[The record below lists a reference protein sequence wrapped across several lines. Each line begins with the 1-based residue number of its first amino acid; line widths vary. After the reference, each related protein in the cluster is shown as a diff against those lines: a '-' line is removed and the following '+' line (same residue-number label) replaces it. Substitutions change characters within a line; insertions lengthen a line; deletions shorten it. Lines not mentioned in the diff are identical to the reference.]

1 MFEIIALVVSIATA
15 AYSIAMAKRM
25 KMPDQ
30 ERGGLAVNRF
40 GIDKAIPVIYGTRQV
55 PPVIVYQGVKDVS
68 GDPDNEVYYAILVW
82 TVGPVT
88 SISDFTFDDL
98 SYSTFGVSTT
108 PGDQRLEHCYGSDD
122 QTMPAWFRNEAPDDM
137 SGMDFRGLAV
147 TYLKLRMDDE
157 YKRYPQGRPEF
168 KATITARSSNPVEAL
183 YDYLFNA
190 DYGCGWDVDWDAE
203 HNELMRSYCNN
214 TYEGQRLMTCN
225 MVIDTEKKLQ
235 ENVEDILQTCRGY
248 LIEGQFGLK
257 LEIDRAKDPV
267 MHVSEDM
274 LTGGMSSASVNINQR
289 YNSVTI
295 RFPNKDLK
303 WKTDEV
309 TFPEKNSALHLQ
321 WLDEDNGVDLTKEE
335 TVSGIDTFEHAM
347 QYAEVLARA
356 SRDSTT
362 LNLSVQSFIGWQVE
376 EMDVVTVA
384 SQSRGWTAKPFS
396 VREISYKEKETKL
409 KLVEYQDSHYLWHQ
423 KPPKPDYPDTEL
435 PNPNKVAP
443 PSDLSFLVS
452 DLPGVS
458 GVLAWNS
465 AGGYTDGYDVIVLAD
480 GEEIWRQRTR
490 TKYVSIP
497 VFLSGR
503 YELAV
508 RTVGAIAVS
517 GWSVLSI
524 DMVAPDAPF
533 EVQVDAGNTYI
544 ILRPKSTTLAFG
556 TEYEF
561 WFNDELRGTGVAWQ
575 IEGLQPETLY
585 SFRVRAVNAVG
596 QSEFVQVSAATT
608 NDASVLLDI
617 LAGNLTREILD
628 DNLNAYFDSLDE
640 SLSELNQ
647 TIKAN
652 EITLTE
658 MIGDVETSVVE
669 LKDVTEV
676 NRVAAT
682 QAIQNITGDVD
693 GVKLDL
699 QRKDMQLQAL
709 TRSSEDGARSAFD
722 AAVQMHTFMQEHER
736 RLLEGETLTDAV
748 VYRDP
753 ETGLIINRAYQYT
766 DTRYSEASLRID
778 GVAAQILLATQDISR
793 VETETGDRLVS
804 AEAAIQLNASA
815 ITQKASYSEVSE
827 AISGAMAAITPA
839 YSWQFNTT
847 EEGWPNVTWNVGG
860 TITGTVFSRDD
871 LSFDGD
877 ENSALRLRLKSD
889 AGGTLSWNG
898 GNQNVAIPAPG
909 VSGEFETIIVSLSE
923 ADGWTGTITSIRLV
937 MDAEI
942 ASIEIGKPSASEL
955 QLQDLSYRVTQ
966 AEQELDAEN
975 ARWGVYI
982 TQDFWNENAL
992 KQSDVRA
999 QIDAWNSTY
1008 GVTATLQKLSDN
1020 GTVDKANSAQSWIDG
1035 ADAHI
1040 TDLVVAYNGKSGGT
1054 DEQMA
1059 KQAEQLQAA
1068 QQKIDAI
1075 DAEID
1080 QTVVSITNVDNATGD
1095 RDRGYQA
1102 MLASFND
1109 FLSTGEFETEK
1120 VSLSYA
1126 QQKVNAHSTELASQ
1140 AQSLMQLFA
1149 ARDAQQASII
1159 RLDKATADNEQ
1170 AIAESN
1176 QTLTAQIE
1184 DESQARI
1191 KAVSQV
1197 LSDLNQSM
1205 ATLQSNLESQLD
1217 DESQARINAVSQV
1230 LSDLN
1235 QSMATLQSNLESQL
1249 DEESQAR
1256 ISAVSQVLSDL
1267 NQSMATLQ
1275 SNLESQLDDES
1286 QARISAVSQVLSDL
1300 NQSMATLQS
1309 NLESQL
1315 DDESQA
1321 RISAVSQVLS
1331 DLNQSMATLQS
1342 NLESQLDEESQ
1353 ARISAVSQVLSDLN
1367 QSMATL
1373 QSNLESQ
1380 LDEESQAR
1388 INAVSQVLSDLNQ
1401 SMATL
1406 QSNLESQLD
1415 EESQARV
1422 QDISKV
1428 VSDTNQARA
1437 DSEQMLV
1444 SQIANVENQ
1453 LPTDAGRD
1461 ALLAAF
1467 DSHRQEEKIS
1477 GQDISLSYA
1486 NQRLTTLST
1495 ELASQAQSL
1504 LELFAARNAQQAQL
1518 TRLDKVT
1525 ADNEQAIAESNETLS
1540 AQIDDESQ
1548 ARINAVSQVLSDLNQ
1563 SMATLQSNMESQLDD
1578 ESQARISAVS
1588 QVLSDLNQSMATL
1601 QSNLESQLDDESQ
1614 ARINAVSQVVSD
1626 SAQALASATQQLTAR
1641 LDDQQA
1647 QVSYHA
1653 EAFVDDDGKAVAKG
1667 GLTTDVNGRV
1677 SGMVNTNDGEQSAL
1691 DIIADYLRVGVMQD
1705 ENFVP
1710 LMQLDAELRELV
1722 LRGRLL
1728 LGDGVELKNAS
1739 SIQAQVGAGSY
1750 TLTLRNGAFPDDATA
1765 TNDFVSTY
1773 GRQPEKDA
1781 HLTYRNAAGT
1791 ASSMKRWTGSA
1802 WSTPTMIIHGDQI
1815 TTGTVTGD
1823 RFVAGTEILTPVLT
1837 GGTGDFSGTVTA
1849 KDGSF
1854 IDKVEIGSAGGYRV
1868 FIRSVAN
1875 AGYNV
1880 IEVVNSSGNVV
1891 FAVQGNGNLYSV
1903 AGGHLDN
1910 LTIGSN
1916 CDILGK
1922 LTANQI
1928 VGDLVSA
1935 TKVTTSKTEYETTWD
1950 RRRWIT
1956 IGSFSGRNNQNST
1969 VTLAVL
1975 PFSLSYRMTRPYSTS
1990 GGAVTTYYCR
2000 VVFDGVEGSR
2010 TTSKFRYNL
2019 ELDPGEFVSPTAS
2032 KDYEPGEEFNVTIQV
2047 YADIGQSGFFSYINA
2062 QTDTI
2067 AQLFR
2072 KGSAFY

>member
-1 MFEIIALVVSIATA
+1 MFGLIAIVVSLATA

-40 GIDKAIPVIYGTRQV
+40 GIDKSIPVIYGTRQV

-82 TVGPVT
+82 TVGPIT
-88 SISDFTFDDL
+88 SLSDFTFDDL
-98 SYSTFGVSTT
+98 PYSTFGVSAT

-168 KATITARSSNPVEAL
+168 KATITARSSNPVDVI
-183 YDYLFNA
+183 YDYLFNS

-214 TYEGQRLMTCN
+214 VYDGQRLMTCN

-321 WLDEDNGVDLTKEE
+321 WLEEDNGVDLTKEE

-362 LNLSVQSFIGWQVE
+362 LNLSVQSFVGWQVE

-384 SQSRGWTAKPFS
+384 SQSRGWIAKPFS

-465 AGGYTDGYDVIVLAD
+465 AGGYTDGYDVIVVAD

-490 TKYVSIP
+490 TKYVAIP

-524 DMVAPDAPF
+524 DIVAPDAPF
-533 EVQVDAGNTYI
+533 EIQVDAGNTYI

-561 WFNDELRGTGVAWQ
+561 WFNGELRGTGVAWQ

-585 SFRVRAVNAVG
+585 SFQVRAVNAVG

-640 SLSELNQ
+640 SLSALHENQ
-647 TIKAN
+647 AAS
-652 EITLTE
+652 EVALTD
-658 MIGDVETSVVE
+658 MIGDVERSVVE

-676 NRVAAT
+676 NRIAAT
-682 QAIQNITGDVD
+682 ESIEA
-693 GVKLDL
+693 VKADL
-699 QRKDMQLQAL
+699 QRKDMQLQSL
-709 TRSSEDGARSAFD
+709 TRSSESAAKSVFD
-722 AAVQMHTFMQEHER
+722 SAVRMQTFMQEHER

-748 VYRDP
+748 VYRDR

-778 GVAAQILLATQDISR
+778 GVAAQILLATQDINR

-815 ITQKASYSEVSE
+815 ITQKASYSDVNE

-847 EEGWPNVTWNVGG
+847 AEGWPDVTWNVGG
-860 TITGTVFSRDD
+860 TITGTVFSRSD
-871 LSFDGD
+871 LSFDAD
-877 ENSALRLRLKSD
+877 ENTAIRLRVNAAS
-889 AGGTLSWNG
+889 GGTLSWNG
-898 GNQNVAIPAPG
+898 GNQAVAMPAPG
-909 VSGEFETIIVSLSE
+909 VPGEFETVILALSPE
-923 ADGWTGTITSIRLV
+923 DGWTGPINSIRLV

-955 QLQDLSYRVTQ
+955 QLRDLSYRVTQ

-975 ARWGVYI
+975 ARWSVYI
-982 TQDFWNENAL
+982 TQDFWNKNAL
-992 KQSDVRA
+992 QQSDVRT

-1008 GVTATLQKLSDN
+1008 GVTATLQTLSDN

-1054 DEQMA
+1054 DDQLAE
-1059 KQAEQLQAA
+1059 QAEQLQAA
-1068 QQKIDAI
+1068 QQKIDAL

-1080 QTVVSITNVDNATGD
+1080 QTVVSITDVRNAAGD
-1095 RDRGYQA
+1095 RERGYQS
-1102 MLASFND
+1102 MLESFND
-1109 FLSTGEFETEK
+1109 FLRTGEIETEK

-1126 QQKVNAHSTELASQ
+1126 QQKINAHSTELASQ
-1140 AQSLMQLFA
+1140 AQSLLQLFA
-1149 ARDAQQASII
+1149 SRDAQQASLV

-1191 KAVSQV
+1191 SAVSQVLSDLNQSMATLQSNLESQLDDESQARINAVSQVLSDLNQSLATLQSNLESQLDDESQARINAVSQV

-1235 QSMATLQSNLESQL
+1235 QSMATLQSNLESK
-1249 DEESQAR
+1249 
-1256 ISAVSQVLSDL
+1256 
-1267 NQSMATLQ
+1267 
-1275 SNLESQLDDES
+1275 LDDE
-1286 QARISAVSQVLSDL
+1286 
-1300 NQSMATLQS
+1300 T
-1309 NLESQL
+1309 
-1315 DDESQA
+1315 
-1321 RISAVSQVLS
+1321 
-1331 DLNQSMATLQS
+1331 
-1342 NLESQLDEESQ
+1342 
-1353 ARISAVSQVLSDLN
+1353 
-1367 QSMATL
+1367 
-1373 QSNLESQ
+1373 
-1380 LDEESQAR
+1380 
-1388 INAVSQVLSDLNQ
+1388 
-1401 SMATL
+1401 
-1406 QSNLESQLD
+1406 
-1415 EESQARV
+1415 QARV
-1422 QDISKV
+1422 QAISKV
-1428 VSDTNQARA
+1428 VSDADQARA

-1444 SQIANVENQ
+1444 SQISNVENQ
-1453 LPTDAGRD
+1453 LPSDAGRD

-1477 GQDISLSYA
+1477 DQDISLSYA
-1486 NQRLTTLST
+1486 NQRLTTLT
-1495 ELASQAQSL
+1495 TKLASQAQSL
-1504 LELFAARNAQQAQL
+1504 LDLFAARNAQQAQL
-1518 TRLDKVT
+1518 TRLDKVV
-1525 ADNEQAIAESNETLS
+1525 ADNEQAIAESSETLS
-1540 AQIDDESQ
+1540 SQIDDESQ
-1548 ARINAVSQVLSDLNQ
+1548 ARINAISQVMSDKAQ
-1563 SMATLQSNMESQLDD
+1563 SLATLQN
-1578 ESQARISAVS
+1578 
-1588 QVLSDLNQSMATL
+1588 T
-1601 QSNLESQLDDESQ
+1601 LESQLDDESQ
-1614 ARINAVSQVVSD
+1614 ARINAISQVMSDTAQSLATLQNTLESQLDDESQARINSISQVMSDTAQSLATLQNTLESQLDDESQARINAISQVVSD
-1626 SAQALASATQQLTAR
+1626 SAQSLATATQQLTA
-1641 LDDQQA
+1641 QIGEQA
-1647 QVSYHA
+1647 AKVAYHA
-1653 EAFVDDDGKAVAKG
+1653 EAFVDKDGKATAKG

-1691 DIIADYLRVGVMQD
+1691 DLIADYLRVGVMQGD
-1705 ENFVP
+1705 NFVP
-1710 LMQLDAELRELV
+1710 LLQLDAELRELI
-1722 LRGRLL
+1722 LRGRMI
-1728 LGDGVELKNAS
+1728 LGDGVELKNAA

-1773 GRQPEKDA
+1773 GRAPEKDA

-1791 ASSMKRWTGSA
+1791 ASSMKRWTGAA
-1802 WSTPTMIIHGDQI
+1802 WSTPTMIVHGDQI

-1823 RFVAGTEILTPVLT
+1823 RFVAGTEIQTPVLK
-1837 GGTGDFSGTVTA
+1837 GGTGEFSGAVRA
-1849 KDGSF
+1849 QDGSF

-1868 FIRSVAN
+1868 FMRSVTN

-1903 AGGHLDN
+1903 GGGYLDN

-1916 CDILGK
+1916 VDVMGRVR
-1922 LTANQI
+1922 ANQI
-1928 VGDLVSA
+1928 IGDVVSA
-1935 TKVTTSKTEYETTWD
+1935 ESVTINKSEHKSASWKSVG
-1950 RRRWIT
+1950 T
-1956 IGSFSGRNNQNST
+1956 ISGINNT
-1969 VTLAVL
+1969 GHLASVVL
-1975 PFSLSYRMTRPYSTS
+1975 NPISIYTQYGLSPNRDEQMRGY
-1990 GGAVTTYYCR
+1990 GTYYCR
-2000 VVFDGVEGSR
+2000 VLYNGSEVAR
-2010 TTSKFRYNL
+2010 TSSRLWSETGGGSSIRYAS
-2019 ELDPGEFVSPTAS
+2019 FMSPTYCRKIEA
-2032 KDYEPGEEFNVTIQV
+2032 DEEFTLTLQIYCEMQNFGNGDGTATMRAECDTVAQV
-2047 YADIGQSGFFSYINA
+2047 
-2062 QTDTI
+2062 
-2067 AQLFR
+2067 FR
-2072 KGSAFY
+2072 SGSAFYN